1 LGKGTSIKKAK
12 QDGAWK
18 MLKEIRKAARTTKQV
33 LEEIARKVLFDC
45 CARQEKPC

>member
-18 MLKEIRKAARTTKQV
+18 MLKEIRKAVRTPEQV
-33 LEEIARKVLFDC
+33 LGEIARKVLLDC
-45 CARQEKPC
+45 CAR